1 MYCKLRI
8 QYPVCMW
15 FIFVSCHCPT
25 YSTYHTR
32 SVAFISV
39 LSRWPFSVHNNYL
52 FLILSEVSLAVD
64 THHLWASSSL
74 A

>member
-15 FIFVSCHCPT
+15 FIFVSYHCPT
-25 YSTYHTR
+25 YRTYHTH
-32 SVAFISV
+32 SAVHYSF
-39 LSRWPFSVHNNYL
+39 LSCHDFNVHNSSL